1 MTMPT
6 RNDTGW
12 LRCFH
17 PAPDSPVRLV
27 CFPHAGGS
35 ASFYFAFSKALAG
48 HAEVLAVQYPGR
60 QDRWA
65 EHRVED
71 LRELARGAFEALKPY
86 TDRPL
91 ALFGHSMGSTAAF
104 ETARLLEQEAGI
116 TPVVLFASAR
126 RAPSVPQRG
135 RYLHTAGDDVLLADL
150 RAMSGTDSRLLA
162 EDDLLR
168 EVLAVLRSDY
178 KAGETYRYL
187 SGPDLSCPI
196 TAYVGDDDP
205 KALVEEVR
213 LWSRHTSGGFSL
225 TVFPG
230 GHFYLKDQAET
241 VADAVSE
248 QLMTLNREA

>member
-1 MTMPT
+1 MRMPT

-17 PAPDSPVRLV
+17 PAPDTPVRLA

-35 ASFYFAFSKALAG
+35 ASFYFTFSKALAR

-65 EHRVED
+65 ESRVED
-71 LRELARGAFEALKPY
+71 LHELARGVFEALRTY

-91 ALFGHSMGSTAAF
+91 ALFGHSMGSTVAF
-104 ETARLLEQEAGI
+104 ETARLLEHEAGI
-116 TPVVLFASAR
+116 APVVLFASGR
-126 RAPSVPQRG
+126 RAPSVPPQG
-135 RYLHTAGDDVLLADL
+135 RYLHTEGDDALLADL
-150 RAMSGTDSRLLA
+150 QAMSGTDSRLLA

-178 KAGETYRYL
+178 KAGETYRYRA
-187 SGPDLSCPI
+187 GPDLGCPI

-205 KALVEEVR
+205 KAPVEDVR
-213 LWSRHTSGGFSL
+213 LWARHTSGGFSL

-230 GHFYLKDQAET
+230 SHFYLKDQAET
-241 VADAVSE
+241 VAGAVSE
-248 QLMTLNREA
+248 QLMTLNRDT